1 MALFTF
7 SDMCHSRY
15 LHENL
20 RCAYCHTQ
28 PYMALSRTEHAL
40 YNYSI
45 NCNLLM
51 NFLLC
56 LKGFWENLIKN
67 KSLYLNNIV
76 DYLSQYQRG
85 SGVAISTA

>member
-1 MALFTF
+1 MPV
-7 SDMCHSRY
+7 CHYLRY
-15 LHENL
+15 EKI

-45 NCNLLM
+45 RYNLLM
-51 NFLLC
+51 VFSISQRIL
-56 LKGFWENLIKN
+56 ENLIKN
-67 KSLYLNNIV
+67 NSLNLNDIV

>member
-15 LHENL
+15 LRENL
-20 RCAYCHTQ
+20 RCAYCRTQ
-28 PYMALSRTEHAL
+28 PYMALSWTEHAL

-45 NCNLLM
+45 RCNLLIK
-51 NFLLC
+51 FLLYF
-56 LKGFWENLIKN
+56 KVFWGNLIKN
-67 KSLYLNNIV
+67 KSLNLNNIV

-85 SGVAISTA
+85 SGVAISTV